1 MIGDDLPAQVAFVSC
16 TASGGGSCVATP
28 TGFNASFD
36 TLPSGE
42 SRTATLIAQLDAA
55 TPNGTVV
62 ENVATVIS
70 DRFDPEL
77 SNNGASA
84 SFMAVGGAHALRF
97 YLHGNDIPGTAGGY
111 TMNLT
116 PPSPPVT
123 LGVNLL
129 SAPRWNSDPVLDGTF
144 QAGNFRLR
152 VPCTLGLG
160 VITTFALHRV
170 DADGSNSDRIGD
182 TTQLL
187 TLCFGQR
194 TIDIPVATAE
204 MFDGQ
209 RLQLVIAS
217 ALGLN
222 VNLTLNSNLWL
233 DTTLF
238 TGTP

>member
-1 MIGDDLPAQVAFVSC
+1 MGV
-16 TASGGGSCVATP
+16 
-28 TGFNASFD
+28 
-36 TLPSGE
+36 
-42 SRTATLIAQLDAA
+42 SRTLTLVVRVNAGAAAGSTVANTATTSSQTND
-55 TPNGTVV
+55 PNL
-62 ENVATVIS
+62 A
-70 DRFDPEL
+70 
-77 SNNGASA
+77 NNGAA
-84 SFMAVGGAHALRF
+84 TSFMAMGPPHALRF

-129 SAPRWNSDPVLDGTF
+129 NAPRWNSDPVLDGTF